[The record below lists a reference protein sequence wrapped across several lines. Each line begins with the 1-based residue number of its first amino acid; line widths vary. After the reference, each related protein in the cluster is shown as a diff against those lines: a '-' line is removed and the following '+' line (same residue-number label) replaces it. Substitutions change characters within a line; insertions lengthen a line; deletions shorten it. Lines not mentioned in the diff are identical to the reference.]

1 MVPGM
6 DATHDF
12 LPQTDRLPVL
22 FLAHGSPMNA
32 IEDNAFTRT
41 LRALGARIAR
51 PAAVLVVSAHWMTPG
66 SLRSLSTPQPR
77 TIHDFYGFPREL
89 YEVEYP
95 APGAPHVAREVSQL
109 TGAALDDSWGLDHGT
124 WSVLRHLLPNADVP
138 VMQLSL
144 DTSAPGRRHVELARA
159 LAPLR
164 ERGVLIVGSGNIVH
178 NLSAIRW
185 QAGAPAYDWAQ
196 EFDSWVAQRL
206 LDGDVDALAGYESL
220 GRIAH
225 LAAPT
230 NDHYLPLL
238 YAAGL
243 RRDDEPLSFE
253 YEGLEMGS
261 LSMRTAVIGGL
272 ARS

>member
-1 MVPGM
+1 M
-6 DATHDF
+6 DKTHDS
-12 LPQTDRLPVL
+12 LPLTDPVPVL

-32 IEDNAFTRT
+32 IEDNPFTRSI
-41 LRALGARIAR
+41 RALGKRIGH

-66 SLRSLSTPQPR
+66 SLRSLSTPRPR

-95 APGAPHVAREVSQL
+95 APGAPHLAREVARL

-124 WSVLRHLLPNADVP
+124 WSVLRHLIPDADVP

-144 DTSAPGRRHVELARA
+144 DVAAPGTRHLELARA

-178 NLSAIRW
+178 NLGAIRW
-185 QAGAPAYDWAQ
+185 QTGAAAYDWAE
-196 EFDSWVAQRL
+196 EFDSWVAERL
-206 LDGDVDALAGYESL
+206 VDGDVAALADYESL

-243 RRDDEPLSFE
+243 RREAERLSFE
-253 YEGLEMGS
+253 YQGLEMGS
-261 LSMRTAVIGGL
+261 LSMRTVVIGEQAGH
-272 ARS
+272 